1 MNLASNS
8 QGGVQLGLWESI
20 MDLLMIKPVFFLG
33 IFVVIVLL
41 LILGKNKSAVS
52 KVRII
57 LVSFIL
63 YYYLYLLF
71 GNIVG
76 VPTLSELFRLSRLK
90 EAVFNPNINLIPFSD
105 GLSLSFILN
114 IVLFVPLGFLCPIL
128 SRTYQSA
135 KADILSGFFLSLF
148 IEISQLFTL
157 YRATDINDLI
167 TNILGT
173 AVGYLC
179 FNLIV
184 KLKVV
189 KRIDN
194 KRSVEKDSLAYMPL
208 FIMIISF
215 GCVFFS

>member
-167 TNILGT
+167 TNILG
-173 AVGYLC
+173 AVVGYLC

-189 KRIDN
+189 KRIDT

-208 FIMIISF
+208 SIMIISF
-215 GCVFFS
+215 GCVFFG

>member
-167 TNILGT
+167 TNILG
-173 AVGYLC
+173 AVVGYLC

-189 KRIDN
+189 KRIDT

-215 GCVFFS
+215 GCVFFG

>member
-105 GLSLSFILN
+105 GLGLSFILN

-135 KADILSGFFLSLF
+135 KADILGGFFLSLF

-167 TNILGT
+167 TNILG
-173 AVGYLC
+173 AVVGYLC

-189 KRIDN
+189 KRIDT

-208 FIMIISF
+208 SIMIISF
-215 GCVFFS
+215 GCVFFG

>member
-105 GLSLSFILN
+105 GLGLSFILN

-135 KADILSGFFLSLF
+135 KADILGGFFLSLF

-167 TNILGT
+167 TNILG
-173 AVGYLC
+173 AVVGYLC

-189 KRIDN
+189 KRIDT

-215 GCVFFS
+215 GCVFFG

>member
-135 KADILSGFFLSLF
+135 KADILGGFFLSLF

-167 TNILGT
+167 TNILG
-173 AVGYLC
+173 AVVGYLC

-189 KRIDN
+189 KRIDT

-208 FIMIISF
+208 SIMIISF
-215 GCVFFS
+215 GCVFFG

>member
-90 EAVFNPNINLIPFSD
+90 EAVFNPNINLIPISD

-148 IEISQLFTL
+148 IEIS
-157 YRATDINDLI
+157 
-167 TNILGT
+167 
-173 AVGYLC
+173 
-179 FNLIV
+179 
-184 KLKVV
+184 
-189 KRIDN
+189 
-194 KRSVEKDSLAYMPL
+194 
-208 FIMIISF
+208 
-215 GCVFFS
+215 